1 MTRTRFNAKQLKAKF
16 LAPWLRRASLD
27 IRPGEG
33 ELCLA
38 FFFLHFL
45 VLTFQYT
52 AKSIRQ
58 STYIDSLGAEQLPFV
73 YLLVAL
79 CSYPLLRLY
88 GHWVGR
94 FSERFLL
101 IGSSLAVAV
110 SMVLFR
116 WLFATGM
123 RWVSV
128 VFYLWIGIIGLLLV
142 SQFWWFVSHRLDPRQ
157 AKRLYALIG
166 AGGLLGGVAGGQVAR
181 LASEFGSYD
190 ALWGAATVLVLQAVL
205 VAWVCRPGGSLA
217 MQGKPRRLLAALPT
231 ATEAV
236 KELDDAKTGFA
247 LLRSSRYLQLIAVV
261 LMLSAMV
268 AQVIDLQFSWVIERS
283 TVGLA
288 ERTAAFGNLYSVMGL
303 SAFVFQLLFT
313 SRILK
318 RLGVGVSLRV
328 LPLSNALGSILFLLA
343 ATFAPALLLPVVWGL
358 KISENGLR
366 YSLDQASRELLFL
379 PVPEHERSRAKSFID
394 VFLQRLAKGLAAI
407 ALLTVTLGWV
417 RVEHTAYFG
426 LVWVVCW
433 LSFLG
438 ATQRHYLSAFRRGL
452 EPRRG
457 RGDSQDSPG
466 MVLPFDDVATLEGL
480 VEGLGSGESREVL
493 HSMDLL
499 SQHGRGHLVPP
510 CMLYH
515 GDPSVRIRTLE
526 ILQAA
531 GRSHVA
537 SQVER
542 LLLDEHPG
550 VRVAATRA
558 LAVLSCGDIRQVM
571 LDRLADND
579 ARIRGAAIGYLL
591 TLDGGAPFPRA
602 DEALQEMLSDGDP
615 AVRIAA
621 ARVLGNLPDPIH
633 QASLV
638 RLLYDGEMEVALHAI
653 QAVHERAC
661 GEQCGPLYPPILISL
676 LRHRQLK
683 HEARHALVAFGERV
697 VPALEHFMV
706 DGQENIWVRRGLPKT
721 LARLGGPLALEAL
734 ARNLDAVD
742 PFLRRKVIE
751 ALGSLAQQEGL
762 RPPIEWVQEQARREC
777 IGHLRARFDVASL
790 STEGPASQE
799 VSEDPPTRPWG
810 RGELLGRSAGPLLV
824 ERLLADRMRDH
835 MRNLFNLLALL
846 HPPRDIRAAYEG
858 LAGERPGLRAHSLE
872 YLDNLLSGDLR
883 HQVFAVIDD
892 LPASERQRLAGKL
905 FDVKPRSATAVLEA
919 LVSQRAADDEDAVWL
934 SAAALHYIYEQKVE
948 SLYWVVRRTARLDPS
963 SLVQETTAFLL
974 PRLGVANGEL

>member
-1 MTRTRFNAKQLKAKF
+1 MSRRRFNVRF
-16 LAPWLRRASLD
+16 LAPWLRRSSVD

-38 FFFLHFL
+38 FFCLHFL

-58 STYIDSLGAEQLPFV
+58 STYIDALGAEQLPFV

-88 GHWVGR
+88 GHGVGR

-101 IGSSLAVAV
+101 IGSSLSVAL

-116 WLFATGM
+116 WLFSFGM

-128 VFYLWIGIIGLLLV
+128 VFYLWIGIVGLLLV
-142 SQFWWFVSHRLDPRQ
+142 SQFWWFVSHRFDPRQ
-157 AKRLYALIG
+157 AKRLYGLIG

-181 LASEFGSYD
+181 LASEVGSYD
-190 ALWGAATVLVLQAVL
+190 ALWGAAAALVLQAIL
-205 VAWVCRPGGSLA
+205 VAWICRPRGGASMAGTPLGPA
-217 MQGKPRRLLAALPT
+217 VAPAASTPS
-231 ATEAV
+231 

-247 LLRSSRYLQLIAVV
+247 LLRGSRYLQLIAVI

-268 AQVIDLQFSWVIERS
+268 AQVIDLQFSWVIEQS

-288 ERTAAFGNLYSVMGL
+288 QRTAAFGNLYSVMGL

-328 LPLSNALGSILFLLA
+328 LPLSNGLGSVLFLVA
-343 ATFAPALLLPVVWGL
+343 AMFAPALLLPVVWGL

-379 PVPEHERSRAKSFID
+379 PVPKQERARAKAFID
-394 VFLQRLAKGLAAI
+394 VFLQRLAKGLAAL

-457 RGDSQDSPG
+457 LGASQDGRASL
-466 MVLPFDDVATLEGL
+466 LPLDDVDTLEGL

-510 CMLYH
+510 CMLH
-515 GDPSVRIRTLE
+515 HQDPRVRIRTLE
-526 ILQAA
+526 ILQEAR
-531 GRSHVA
+531 RSHVA
-537 SQVER
+537 PQVER

-558 LAVLSCGDIRQVM
+558 LAVLSSGDIRQVM
-571 LDRLADND
+571 LDRLSDSD

-591 TLDGGAPFPRA
+591 THAGGMSFPRA
-602 DEALQEMLSDGDP
+602 DEALEEMLSDGDP

-621 ARVLGNLPDPIH
+621 ARVLGNLPDPMH

-638 RLLYDGEMEVALHAI
+638 RLLYDGEMEVVLQAI

-661 GEQCGPLYPPILISL
+661 GEHCGPLYSPILISL

-697 VPALEHFMV
+697 VPALEHFMI
-706 DGQENIWVRRGLPKT
+706 DTQENIWVRRGLPKT
-721 LARLGGPLALEAL
+721 LARLGGPLALDAL
-734 ARNLDAVD
+734 ARNLDVVD

-762 RPPIEWVQEQARREC
+762 RPPVEWVQAQARREC
-777 IGHLRARFDVASL
+777 IGHLRAMFDVASL
-790 STEGPASQE
+790 STAGPASQQ
-799 VSEDPPTRPWG
+799 VPKDPPTRPWG

-846 HPPRDIRAAYEG
+846 LPPRDIRAAYES
-858 LAGERPGLRAHSLE
+858 LASDRPGLRAHSLE
-872 YLDNLLSGDLR
+872 YLDNLLSGELR
-883 HQVFAVIDD
+883 QQVFAVIDD
-892 LPASERQRLAGKL
+892 LPTSERQRLAAKL
-905 FDVKPRSATAVLEA
+905 FDVQPRSATAVLEA
-919 LVSQRAADDEDAVWL
+919 LIQQRADDDADAVWL

-948 SLYWVVRRTARLDPS
+948 SLYWVVRRAATSDPS
-963 SLVQETTAFLL
+963 PLVQETTAFLL
-974 PRLGVANGEL
+974 PRLGDAGGAGDAG